1 MTRLGIFG
9 VPRSGTSWL
18 SHIINSNPNTVLRF
32 QPLFSYGHKD
42 MINEKSSASEIERF
56 YISILNSQDS
66 FALMKTKFQS
76 HYPKFIKS
84 NNPTH
89 LVFKETRYLNL
100 MDILLEK
107 SDIRIIAIYRDP
119 VATLTSW
126 INAPKEFNH
135 NWKIQEEWMD
145 APSKNK
151 GIISEYFG
159 FNKWLLALKQ
169 FIRLRNQFPNRL
181 YLINY
186 DFLKVNTL
194 AEARKIYDFA
204 GLEISMQTIN
214 FINKS
219 KSMHN
224 ANPYAVFRNKDT
236 YYKDKLPEDIKLRI
250 KEILISENINLD
262 YRI

>member
-18 SHIINSNPNTVLRF
+18 SHIINSNPNTALRF

-100 MDILLEK
+100 LDILLEK

-135 NWKIQEEWMD
+135 NWKIHEEWMD

-159 FNKWLLALKQ
+159 VNKWLLAFKQ
-169 FIRLRNQFPNRL
+169 FIRLRNQFPNRCIL
-181 YLINY
+181 LI
-186 DFLKVNTL
+186 
-194 AEARKIYDFA
+194 
-204 GLEISMQTIN
+204 TI
-214 FINKS
+214 F
-219 KSMHN
+219 
-224 ANPYAVFRNKDT
+224 
-236 YYKDKLPEDIKLRI
+236 
-250 KEILISENINLD
+250 
-262 YRI
+262 